1 MDITEKVSVR
11 NKFTYSIGGIGRDM
25 LYTLVNMYLIIYFSY
40 YVGLDKGELI
50 GISIVM
56 IITRIWDAI
65 NDPIMGVIIENTRSK
80 YGKFKPWILI
90 GALTNALVTMLLFTD
105 FGFSGI
111 GFVLWF
117 AFLYL
122 LWEMTYT
129 INDIS
134 YWTMY
139 STFSVDQKEREK
151 VGSLARICANIG
163 AFSSVVLI
171 PIFYS
176 GSKSGSKAFQWMAIV
191 IGVLF
196 ILCQLLVVFGVKE
209 RPNAIIDQAKKDKET
224 ISLKT
229 MVKVI
234 FKNDQLVIIAF
245 AILLFNIGFF
255 ITINCGQFYFNYV
268 YLNYGGLEYSLFA
281 LALGGSQLLALLV
294 YPLFSQRFNR
304 SQMFKLAI
312 ILVVIGYLGFLF
324 WTLVFPQTI
333 AGLLV
338 FGFIL
343 FFGEGLIQLIVL
355 VLLTDT
361 IEYGQWKLGKRYE
374 SINFSL
380 QPFVT
385 KLASAIYV
393 LFVNG
398 TMLISGLYQINKNV
412 SEMEKDKALG

>member
-1 MDITEKVSVR
+1 
-11 NKFTYSIGGIGRDM
+11 
-25 LYTLVNMYLIIYFSY
+25 
-40 YVGLDKGELI
+40 
-50 GISIVM
+50 
-56 IITRIWDAI
+56 
-65 NDPIMGVIIENTRSK
+65 
-80 YGKFKPWILI
+80 
-90 GALTNALVTMLLFTD
+90 
-105 FGFSGI
+105 
-111 GFVLWF
+111 
-117 AFLYL
+117 
-122 LWEMTYT
+122 
-129 INDIS
+129 
-134 YWTMY
+134 
-139 STFSVDQKEREK
+139 
-151 VGSLARICANIG
+151 
-163 AFSSVVLI
+163 
-171 PIFYS
+171 
-176 GSKSGSKAFQWMAIV
+176 
-191 IGVLF
+191 
-196 ILCQLLVVFGVKE
+196 
-209 RPNAIIDQAKKDKET
+209 
-224 ISLKT
+224 

-294 YPLFSQRFNR
+294 YPLFSQRFNL

-412 SEMEKDKALG
+412 SEMEKDKALGLIEGSIIKDYINTNVDKFMQDSLIVTMLIIPLFFIVGSYFFYRKKYRIDEKFYSEIITQLQERAESNQ